1 MDSRKAERKKTM
13 QVILLYRF
21 FVFLKKNISL
31 KRQKRRNNM
40 KKSSETKAGIIALNV
55 ISDDNFLE
63 INGVKIKRKEYMG
76 QSVLSVYDV
85 SSIHQKEVRA
95 INQQFKRNKEKFI
108 EGKDYFRLKRTE
120 IDQSHNVIGSSKH
133 SSNEFENLFTER
145 GYIKLT
151 RTFSDDFSW
160 KVQDILI
167 DEYFNMKKLR
177 NAIAS
182 GEIEITVKDPK
193 SLKKDL
199 MFDVMEAETKEESMA
214 ALAKFNR
221 EYIKPLE
228 INDARY
234 RRFLDKNGTIRATDI
249 AGMLGTTPA
258 FINLVM
264 NYVGVIVKDGKRWK
278 PQKEWGGKGIMKL
291 IETSYF
297 LKRLVPD
304 EQSGNAEQEKE
315 ENDQQLLP
323 LQSDGNMPAVPET
336 VRKEVDKIEFR
347 YTIEGAELIE
357 KIFLESG
364 LVTKDENGNYSE
376 NKELAKI
383 MRSEYSNFKETG
395 KRHFKIDNNIIIFPE
410 N

>member
-1 MDSRKAERKKTM
+1 M
-13 QVILLYRF
+13 
-21 FVFLKKNISL
+21 KNL
-31 KRQKRRNNM
+31 N
-40 KKSSETKAGIIALNV
+40 EAKAGIIALNV
-55 ISDDNFLE
+55 VSDDKFLE
-63 INGVKIKRKEYMG
+63 INGVRIERKEYKG
-76 QSVLSVYDV
+76 QSVLSVYDI
-85 SSIHQKEVRA
+85 SSIHKKEVRA
-95 INQQFKRNKEKFI
+95 INQQFKRNKEKFV

-120 IDQSHNVIGSSKH
+120 IDQSHIVIGSSKH

-145 GYIKLT
+145 GYLKLT

-182 GEIEITVKDPK
+182 GEIEIVRKDPQT
-193 SLKKDL
+193 LKKDL

-234 RRFLDKNGTIRATDI
+234 RKFLDKNGTIRATDI
-249 AGMLGTTPA
+249 AGTLGTTPA
-258 FINLVM
+258 LINLVM
-264 NYVGVIVKDGKRWK
+264 NYVGVIVRDGKGWK
-278 PQKEWGGKGIMKL
+278 PQKEWGGKGVMKL

-297 LKRLVPD
+297 VKRPVQDNQAL
-304 EQSGNAEQEKE
+304 NALTESEKE
-315 ENDQQLLP
+315 NDRHLLT
-323 LQSDGNMPAVPET
+323 LQSDSKLLPAVQET
-336 VRKEVDKIEFR
+336 KKKEVDKIEFR

-364 LVTKDENGNYSE
+364 LVVKDENGNYSE

-383 MRSEYSNFKETG
+383 MRTEYNNFKETG
-395 KRHFKIDNNIIIFPE
+395 KRNFKIDNNIIIFPE

>member
-1 MDSRKAERKKTM
+1 
-13 QVILLYRF
+13 
-21 FVFLKKNISL
+21 
-31 KRQKRRNNM
+31 M
-40 KKSSETKAGIIALNV
+40 KKIDKVQAGIMALNV
-55 ISDDNFLE
+55 VSDDKFLE
-63 INGVKIKRKEYMG
+63 INGVRIERKEYKG
-76 QSVLSVYDV
+76 VPILTPWDIGKIHNKDV
-85 SSIHQKEVRA
+85 KA
-95 INQQFKRNKEKFI
+95 INQQFLRNKDKFKENI
-108 EGKDYFRLKRTE
+108 DYFPVSREEIKRSQ
-120 IDQSHNVIGSSKH
+120 IIA
-133 SSNEFENLFTER
+133 FENFPKNIKRVNFYTER
-145 GYIKLT
+145 GYIKLNK
-151 RTFSDDFSW
+151 TFSDDFSW

-234 RRFLDKNGTIRATDI
+234 RKFLDKNGTIRATDI
-249 AGMLGTTPA
+249 AGMLGVSPSFVNA
-258 FINLVM
+258 VM
-264 NYVGVIVKDGKRWK
+264 NYAGVIVRDGKGWK

-291 IETSYF
+291 IETNYF
-297 LKRLVPD
+297 LKRPVPD

-323 LQSDGNMPAVPET
+323 LQSYGNMPAVSET

-364 LVTKDENGNYSE
+364 FVVKDENGNYSE

-383 MRSEYSNFKETG
+383 MRTEYNSFKETG
-395 KRHFKIDNNIIIFPE
+395 KRHFKVDNNIIIFPE
-410 N
+410 I

>member
-1 MDSRKAERKKTM
+1 
-13 QVILLYRF
+13 
-21 FVFLKKNISL
+21 
-31 KRQKRRNNM
+31 M
-40 KKSSETKAGIIALNV
+40 KKLDKVQAGIMALNV
-55 ISDDNFLE
+55 VSGDKFLE
-63 INGVKIKRKEYMG
+63 INGVKIERKEYKG
-76 QSVLSVYDV
+76 QSVISSYDI
-85 SSIHQKEVRA
+85 SRIHNRPVKRVNES
-95 INQQFKRNKEKFI
+95 FKRNIDKFV
-108 EGKDYFRLKRTE
+108 ENKDFFRVPADNSMRSKIAT
-120 IDQSHNVIGSSKH
+120 GSYKH
-133 SSNEFENLFTER
+133 SNNEFENLFTER

-264 NYVGVIVKDGKRWK
+264 NYVGVIVKDRKNWK
-278 PQKEWGGKGIMKL
+278 PQKNWGGKGIMKL

-297 LKRLVPD
+297 VKRPAQDSQAKNTV
-304 EQSGNAEQEKE
+304 KE
-315 ENDQQLLP
+315 ENNQQLLP
-323 LQSDGNMPAVPET
+323 LQSDRNMLAVQET
-336 VRKEVDKIEFR
+336 KKKEVDKIEFR

-364 LVTKDENGNYSE
+364 LVVKDENGNYSE

-383 MRSEYSNFKETG
+383 MRTEYNNFKETA
-395 KRHFKIDNNIIIFPE
+395 KRNFKVVDNIITFPE

>member
-1 MDSRKAERKKTM
+1 
-13 QVILLYRF
+13 
-21 FVFLKKNISL
+21 
-31 KRQKRRNNM
+31 M

-76 QSVLSVYDV
+76 QSVLSVYDI

-234 RRFLDKNGTIRATDI
+234 RKFLDKNGTIRATDI

-264 NYVGVIVKDGKRWK
+264 NYAGVIVRDGKGWK

-297 LKRLVPD
+297 VKRPVQD
-304 EQSGNAEQEKE
+304 SQSENTKQGKEE

-323 LQSDGNMPAVPET
+323 LQSDGNMPAVQET
-336 VRKEVDKIEFR
+336 KKKEVDKIEFR

-364 LVTKDENGNYSE
+364 LVVKDENGNYSE

-383 MRSEYSNFKETG
+383 MRSEYNNFKETG
-395 KRHFKIDNNIIIFPE
+395 KRNFKVDNNIIIFPE
-410 N
+410 I

>member
-1 MDSRKAERKKTM
+1 
-13 QVILLYRF
+13 
-21 FVFLKKNISL
+21 
-31 KRQKRRNNM
+31 M
-40 KKSSETKAGIIALNV
+40 KKLEKVQAGIMALNV
-55 ISDDNFLE
+55 VSDDKFLE
-63 INGVKIKRKEYMG
+63 INGVKIERKEYKG
-76 QSVLSVYDV
+76 VPVLTSWDIAK
-85 SSIHQKEVRA
+85 IHGKEPKRV
-95 INQQFKRNKEKFI
+95 NEQFKRNRERFEKEKDFF
-108 EGKDYFRLKRTE
+108 ELTREEYAKSMKSTLE
-120 IDQSHNVIGSSKH
+120 ILGPNIKNVV
-133 SSNEFENLFTER
+133 LFTER

-151 RTFSDDFSW
+151 KTFSDDFSW

-193 SLKKDL
+193 ALKKDL

-234 RRFLDKNGTIRATDI
+234 RKFLDKNGTIRATDI
-249 AGMLGTTPA
+249 AGLLGTTPA

-264 NYVGVIVKDGKRWK
+264 NYAGIIVKDGKKWK

-297 LKRLVPD
+297 VKRPS
-304 EQSGNAEQEKE
+304 QNSQAGNAEE
-315 ENDQQLLP
+315 ENSQQLLP
-323 LQSDGNMPAVPET
+323 LQSDSKLLPTVSET
-336 VRKEVDKIEFR
+336 GKKEVDKVEFR

-364 LVTKDENGNYSE
+364 LVIKDENGNFYE
-376 NKELAKI
+376 NKELAKK
-383 MRSEYSNFKETG
+383 MRTEYNNFKKTG
-395 KRHFKIDNNIIIFPE
+395 KRNFKIDNNIIIFPE